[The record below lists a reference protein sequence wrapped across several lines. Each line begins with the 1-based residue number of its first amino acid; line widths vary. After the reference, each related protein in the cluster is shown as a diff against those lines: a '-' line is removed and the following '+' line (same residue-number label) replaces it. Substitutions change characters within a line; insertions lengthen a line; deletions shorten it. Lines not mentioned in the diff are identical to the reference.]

1 MPESRQSPGPMG
13 TGSPLRQITSRA
25 PHALPARLRT
35 IYQAMLKA
43 LGPQGWWPGRTRF
56 EVIVGAILTQNTS
69 WGNVARAIENLRGAG
84 ALTPQALAT
93 IPPARLARLI
103 RSSGYYNVKAG
114 RVKRF
119 LSFLGERYGLNVSR
133 MLARRPSS
141 LRKELLAVPGI
152 GPETADSILLYAGG
166 VPIFVVD
173 AYTRRILSR
182 HGLIAPDA
190 SYDEM
195 QALFMGALPPDAAL
209 YNEYHALLVAAGK
222 EYCRPVPR
230 CAGCPLRRDLEQHC
244 PSTARRFLALS
255 P

>member
-1 MPESRQSPGPMG
+1 MG
-13 TGSPLRQITSRA
+13 TGSPLRHVASQV
-25 PHALPARLRT
+25 PQPLPARLRAM
-35 IYQAMLKA
+35 YQAMLET

-69 WGNVARAIENLRGAG
+69 WGNVARAIENLRRAC
-84 ALTPQALAT
+84 ALTPQALAA
-93 IPPARLARLI
+93 IPPVRLARLI

-119 LSFLGERYGLNVSR
+119 LGFLRDRYGLNLSR
-133 MLARRPSS
+133 MFARRPSS
-141 LRKELLAVPGI
+141 LRRELLAVPGI
-152 GPETADSILLYAGG
+152 GPETADSILLYAGR
-166 VPIFVVD
+166 VPTFVVD

-195 QALFMGALPPDAAL
+195 QALFMEALQPNAAL
-209 YNEYHALLVAAGK
+209 YNEYHALLVAVGK

-230 CAGCPLRRDLEQHC
+230 CAACPLRRDLERHC
-244 PSTARRFLALS
+244 PATARRLMALS

>member
-1 MPESRQSPGPMG
+1 MRVGSRR
-13 TGSPLRQITSRA
+13 RQIPSQA
-25 PHALPARLRT
+25 PQPLAARLRAM
-35 IYQAMLKA
+35 YQAMLDA

-69 WGNVARAIENLRGAG
+69 WTNVARAIERLRRARV
-84 ALTPQALAT
+84 LTPQALAAL
-93 IPPARLARLI
+93 PQARLARLI
-103 RSSGYYNVKAG
+103 RPSGYYNVKAG

-119 LSFLGERYGLNVSR
+119 LSFLQERYSLNLSR

-182 HGLIAPDA
+182 HGLIPPDA

-195 QALFMGALPPDAAL
+195 QALFMGVLPPKAAL
-209 YNEYHALLVAAGK
+209 YNEYHALLVAVGK

-230 CAGCPLRRDLEQHC
+230 CAACPLRRDLEQHC
-244 PSTARRFLALS
+244 PSTSRRFLRLKNKR
-255 P
+255 

>member
-1 MPESRQSPGPMG
+1 M
-13 TGSPLRQITSRA
+13 
-25 PHALPARLRT
+25 
-35 IYQAMLKA
+35 YQVMLEA

-69 WGNVARAIENLRGAG
+69 WGNVARAVENLRRAG
-84 ALTPQALAT
+84 ALTPQALAM

-103 RSSGYYNVKAG
+103 RSSGYYNVKVG

-119 LSFLGERYGLNVSR
+119 LGFLQERYGLNVSR

-141 LRKELLAVPGI
+141 LRQELLAVPGI

-209 YNEYHALLVAAGK
+209 YNEYHALLVAVGK
-222 EYCRPVPR
+222 AYCRPVPR
-230 CAGCPLRRDLEQHC
+230 CAGCPLRRDLEQYC
-244 PSTARRFLALS
+244 PSTARRFLQLKKNN
-255 P
+255 

>member
-1 MPESRQSPGPMG
+1 M
-13 TGSPLRQITSRA
+13 
-25 PHALPARLRT
+25 
-35 IYQAMLKA
+35 YQATLEA

-69 WGNVARAIENLRGAG
+69 WGNVARAIQNLRRAG
-84 ALTPQALAT
+84 ALTPQALAA
-93 IPPARLARLI
+93 IPPAQLARLI

-119 LSFLGERYGLNVSR
+119 LGFLGERYGLSVSR

-141 LRKELLAVPGI
+141 LRQELLAVPGI

-182 HGLIAPDA
+182 HGLIKKDA

-195 QALFMGALPPDAAL
+195 QALFMSALPPNAAL
-209 YNEYHALLVAAGK
+209 YNEYHALLVAVGK
-222 EYCRPVPR
+222 EHCRPVPR
-230 CAGCPLRRDLEQHC
+230 CTGCPLRRDLERHC
-244 PSTARRFLALS
+244 PSAARRFLALKNKQ
-255 P
+255 

>member
-1 MPESRQSPGPMG
+1 MG
-13 TGSPLRQITSRA
+13 TGSSLHQIPSRV
-25 PHALPARLRT
+25 PQALPARLRGM
-35 IYQAMLKA
+35 YQVMLEA

-69 WGNVARAIENLRGAG
+69 WRNVARAMDNLRRAC
-84 ALTPQALAT
+84 ALTPGALAAM
-93 IPPARLARLI
+93 PPARLAQLI
-103 RSSGYYNVKAG
+103 RSSGYYNVKVG

-119 LSFLGERYGLNVSR
+119 LGFLRERYGLNVSR
-133 MLARRPSS
+133 MFARRPSS

-182 HGLIAPDA
+182 HGLVPPDA

-195 QALFMGALPPDAAL
+195 QELCMGALPPNAAL
-209 YNEYHALLVAAGK
+209 YNEYHALLVAVGK
-222 EYCRPVPR
+222 AYCRPVPR

-244 PSTARRFLALS
+244 PSTARRFLRLMTKH
-255 P
+255 

>member
-1 MPESRQSPGPMG
+1 MG
-13 TGSPLRQITSRA
+13 TGAPLRQIPSRA
-25 PHALPARLRT
+25 PQGMAARLRAM
-35 IYQAMLKA
+35 YQVLLEA

-69 WGNVARAIENLRGAG
+69 WANVARAIQNLRRAR
-84 ALTPQALAT
+84 ALTPQALAA

-119 LSFLGERYGLNVSR
+119 LGFLRDQYGLNLSR
-133 MLARRPSS
+133 MLARPPSS
-141 LRKELLAVPGI
+141 LRRELLAVPGI

-166 VPIFVVD
+166 MPIFVVD

-182 HGLIAPDA
+182 HGLVPPDA

-195 QALFMGALPPDAAL
+195 QALFMGALPPNAAL
-209 YNEYHALLVAAGK
+209 YNEYHALLVAVGK

-230 CAGCPLRRDLEQHC
+230 CAECPLRRDLEQHR
-244 PSTARRFLALS
+244 PATARRFLRRKKTN
-255 P
+255 

>member
-1 MPESRQSPGPMG
+1 MPRRISPRRELSRGPQSLS
-13 TGSPLRQITSRA
+13 T
-25 PHALPARLRT
+25 RLDAMYR
-35 IYQAMLKA
+35 AMLDA

-69 WGNVARAIENLRGAG
+69 WANVARAIERLRRAR
-84 ALTPQALAT
+84 ALTPEALAAL
-93 IPPARLARLI
+93 PQDRLAQLI

-119 LSFLGERYGLNVSR
+119 LGFLRGRYGLNLSR
-133 MLARRPSS
+133 VFARRPSI
-141 LRKELLAVPGI
+141 LRTELLAVPGI
-152 GPETADSILLYAGG
+152 GPETADSILLYAGR

-190 SYDEM
+190 TYDAM
-195 QALFMGALPPDAAL
+195 QTLFMGALPPNAPR
-209 YNEYHALLVAAGK
+209 YNEYHALLVAVGK
-222 EYCRPVPR
+222 AYCRPVPR
-230 CAGCPLRRDLEQHC
+230 CSACPLRRDLERHC
-244 PSTARRFLALS
+244 PTTARRFLALS

>member
-1 MPESRQSPGPMG
+1 MRSGTPSRRDPSQDPQARS
-13 TGSPLRQITSRA
+13 
-25 PHALPARLRT
+25 ARLRAV
-35 IYQAMLKA
+35 YRAMADA

-69 WGNVARAIENLRGAG
+69 WANVARAIDRLRRARVLAPEAMA
-84 ALTPQALAT
+84 ALPQ
-93 IPPARLARLI
+93 ARLAQLI

-119 LSFLGERYGLNVSR
+119 LVFLRSRYGLNLSR
-133 MLARRPSS
+133 MFARRPSS

-173 AYTRRILSR
+173 AYTLRILSR

-190 SYDEM
+190 TYDQM
-195 QALFMGALPPDAAL
+195 QALFMGALPPNATF
-209 YNEYHALLVAAGK
+209 YNEYHALLVAVGK
-222 EYCRPVPR
+222 AYCRPVPR
-230 CAGCPLRRDLEQHC
+230 CAGCPLRGDLEQHC
-244 PSTARRFLALS
+244 PATARRFLALS